1 MTETTE
7 VALND
12 IDLRVLAKVEA
23 LIMNEQVNTPHSN
36 KDWYI
41 YFNGS
46 VLGFYIFQVFLEN
59 YAKGEGTKFNDLT
72 KQWGQPFGKKKTSPS
87 NDTIKKKLQE
97 GIDLGVIKRYTDDND
112 ARVAIYQFNKS
123 YKEEL
128 TEHLLTISQNRISA
142 LIDASLT
149 SLTFNLVKHWKSY
162 LQEKYGEDATE
173 YLVSTFISGDL
184 ERKK

>member
-1 MTETTE
+1 MSKNNNIS
-7 VALND
+7 LDD
-12 IDLRVLAKVEA
+12 IDLRVLAKVES
-23 LIMNEQVNTPHSN
+23 LIMEEQVNTPYSSKN
-36 KDWYI
+36 WYV

-46 VLGFYIFQVFLEN
+46 VLGFYIFQVFLKN
-59 YAKGEGTKFNDLT
+59 YANGEGTKFNDLT
-72 KQWGQPFGKKKTSPS
+72 KQWGQPYGKKKASPS

-97 GIDLGVIKRYTDDND
+97 GIDLGVIKRFTDDND

-128 TEHLLTISQNRISA
+128 AHHLITISRNRISA
-142 LIDASLT
+142 LIETSLT
-149 SLTFNLVKHWKSY
+149 SLTFNLVQSWKEY
-162 LQEKYGEDATE
+162 LQEKYGEDATD